1 MIRARLEASAR
12 TPVEQGRIVM
22 HILFAH
28 GFEGSP
34 NGSKPTYFQEQL
46 GHQVTAPLLHTEG
59 WTIKDQASVLLQAL
73 DEDDGIDVIVGS
85 SMGGL
90 AASIVSS
97 WRPERKIG
105 VLLLAPA
112 FGCISTFAER
122 LTETEQNRWRKQGAY
137 TYHHHGVG
145 TDIELPWSFIEEGA
159 ILEWTLPLHPT
170 IIIHGRE
177 DDLVP
182 IENSLDVAHRSSV
195 VMSVHCPNDGH
206 RLKESHDLM
215 AMALGRLSSI

>member
-1 MIRARLEASAR
+1 VIRAGLETSAWAS
-12 TPVEQGRIVM
+12 VEQGGIVM

-34 NGSKPTYFQEQL
+34 SGSKPTYFQDQL

-59 WTIKDQASVLLQAL
+59 WTIKNQASVLLQAL
-73 DEDDGIDVIVGS
+73 DDDDGIDILVGS

-112 FGCISTFAER
+112 FGCISTFVER
-122 LTETEQNRWRKQGAY
+122 LTVAEQNRWREEGSH

-145 TDIELPWSFIEEGA
+145 TDIDLPWSFIDEGTS
-159 ILEWTLPLHPT
+159 LEWTLPQHPT

-182 IENSLDVAHRSSV
+182 IENSLDVAHRSSA

-206 RLKESHDLM
+206 RLKESQELM
-215 AMALGRLSSI
+215 AIALERLASV